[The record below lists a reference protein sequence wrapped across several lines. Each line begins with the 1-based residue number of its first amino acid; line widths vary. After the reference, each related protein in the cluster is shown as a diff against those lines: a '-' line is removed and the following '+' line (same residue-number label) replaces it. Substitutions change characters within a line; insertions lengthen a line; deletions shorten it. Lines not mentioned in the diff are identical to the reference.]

1 MVALSARHAAL
12 QLRSMAYCVGLTG
25 GIGCGKSTV
34 AQAFADL
41 GAALIDTD
49 AISHALTQ
57 PGASAYQKI
66 VDQFGPSFVLPQG
79 ALDRAKLRALI
90 FSDNTA
96 KAKLESI
103 LHPLI
108 HAQVLSTLDH
118 CGAPYAL
125 LVVPLLFETRQY
137 LALVQRTLVVDCS
150 EDSQIARTMARSH
163 LSEVEVRAIMAHQ
176 LARSERLQQAE
187 DVIRNESN
195 FETLQ
200 LRVAALHMRYSAF
213 AQAVS

>member
-1 MVALSARHAAL
+1 
-12 QLRSMAYCVGLTG
+12 MAYCVGLTG

-41 GAALIDTD
+41 GAAVIDTD
-49 AISHALTQ
+49 AISHALTES
-57 PGASAYQKI
+57 GAPACQEI
-66 VDQFGPSFVLPQG
+66 IDQFGSSFVLPQG
-79 ALDRAKLRALI
+79 TLDRAKLRTLI

-96 KAKLESI
+96 KTKLESI

-108 HAQVLSTLDH
+108 HAQVLSALDH
-118 CGAPYAL
+118 CTAPYAL

-137 LALVQRTLVVDCS
+137 LALVQRTLVVDCD
-150 EDSQIARTMARSH
+150 ENSQVARAMARSH
-163 LSEVEVRAIMAHQ
+163 LSEAEVRAIMAHQ

-187 DVIRNESN
+187 DVIRNESD

-200 LRVAALHMRYSAF
+200 LRVAALHTRYSAC
-213 AQAVS
+213 ARAAP

>member
-1 MVALSARHAAL
+1 MV
-12 QLRSMAYCVGLTG
+12 YCVGLTG

-41 GAALIDTD
+41 GAAVIDTD

-57 PGASAYQKI
+57 PGASAYQAI
-66 VDQFGPSFVLPQG
+66 VAQFGPSFVLPQS
-79 ALDRAKLRALI
+79 ALDRAKLRTLI
-90 FSDNTA
+90 FSDHAA
-96 KAKLESI
+96 KTKLESI

-108 HAQVLSTLDH
+108 HAQVLSMLDH
-118 CGAPYAL
+118 CRAPYAL

-137 LALVQRTLVVDCS
+137 LALVQRTLVVDCA
-150 EDSQIARTMARSH
+150 ETSQIARTMARSQ
-163 LSEVEVRAIMAHQ
+163 LSENEVRTIMAHQ
-176 LARSERLQQAE
+176 LSRAQRLQQAE
-187 DVIRNESN
+187 DVIQNESN

-200 LRVAALHMRYSAF
+200 LSVAALHQQYRAF

>member
-1 MVALSARHAAL
+1 MV
-12 QLRSMAYCVGLTG
+12 YCVGLTG

-34 AQAFADL
+34 AQVFADL
-41 GAALIDTD
+41 GAVVIDTD

-57 PGASAYQKI
+57 PGESAYQEI
-66 VDQFGPSFVLPQG
+66 LDQFGPNFVLPQG
-79 ALDRAKLRALI
+79 ALDRAKLRTLI

-108 HAQVLSTLDH
+108 HAQVLGTLDH
-118 CGAPYAL
+118 CVAPYAL

-150 EDSQIARTMARSH
+150 EDSQIARTMARSY
-163 LSEVEVRAIMAHQ
+163 LSEAEVLAIMAHQ
-176 LARSERLQQAE
+176 LTRSGRLQQAE
-187 DVIRNESN
+187 DVIRNENN

-200 LRVAALHMRYSAF
+200 LRVAALHVRYSAL